1 MVSVL
6 GSDVGVDGGRL
17 ILTAGVPERSDH
29 DEEEL
34 LRTLRSVT
42 DDDHPGLVVGAGA
55 ARGRVFAT
63 DLGSPWRRAYTVIGD
78 TVNLASLLA
87 SAAQPGQLLATAK
100 VLDRSRTLF
109 ATDRLDPLSLKG
121 KAKPVAPFSVGDIIG
136 VAARRGTQRYGLVGR
151 DDELA
156 RILDVVNQVR
166 EEKGAVVEIRGE
178 AGIGKTR
185 LVEEM
190 VASASDLDSFLLICE
205 QYEANTPYYVLNF
218 LLRTI
223 LGVTMDADAA
233 VVADRLAAFVDERA
247 PKLAPWIPLIGVVL
261 GLDLAETPEVAA
273 LDADFRIPKMHDA
286 VIGVLEVGLVEP
298 TILIVE
304 DAHWVDDAS
313 RAFLATLADSI
324 SERPLLICFVS
335 RPETAAFGTE
345 ASSVVIDLTP
355 LDADGTVSLLSAAA
369 AEAPIAEYLVA
380 EIATRSGGHP
390 LFALELLRAGT
401 EDAGGELPETIEA
414 VVASRIDQLS
424 PADRRVLRYAAV
436 LGQQFALELLHEAVP
451 GTAPSR
457 DDVQSWERLSEFL
470 DISSFGTVMFRH
482 ALLRDVAYEGLPF
495 KRRVEVH
502 GAVADMIERRA
513 GEHAVRSAELLSY
526 HYEHAEL
533 YEKAWDYAAV
543 AGGRAQAAHANL
555 DAATLFRRALDAAE
569 HLEDADPASVGA
581 VAEGLG
587 DVSNLVADFPAAQ
600 DAYRLAAAQVADVPL
615 ASARLLRKQG
625 EVKISEGSFDE
636 ALTLLGRGLVL
647 LQGHAEDEAVRE
659 RVGLGLAVAGT
670 HYRKGSYDECVS
682 WCRRAIGEA
691 EASDDQSGLAHG
703 YYLLFLASIHL
714 GQSDIQHLAKT
725 ALTIYEE
732 LDDPV
737 GEGKVLTNLGFD
749 TYYRGLWDDAL
760 EQWERSR
767 SAYEKGGDVVGAA
780 TAVNNLGEVYS
791 DQGKFESAEE
801 SFRHALWVWRAAQ
814 FPIGVALATSNLGR
828 LMTRTGEYGQ
838 AHQLLD
844 TAMEGFIEI
853 GADSYVLEARSRLAE
868 LALVE
873 GNPERAA
880 EEAGALR
887 IDAELTAGQNVLMA
901 TLERILGMAAWHEG
915 DTEEAKTHLQASVRV
930 AGEAEADYELAQS
943 LVAWGRLERALGESS
958 DDIDR
963 GERMLIGMGAERCFL
978 IPEPG

>member
-1 MVSVL
+1 
-6 GSDVGVDGGRL
+6 
-17 ILTAGVPERSDH
+17 
-29 DEEEL
+29 
-34 LRTLRSVT
+34 
-42 DDDHPGLVVGAGA
+42 
-55 ARGRVFAT
+55 
-63 DLGSPWRRAYTVIGD
+63 
-78 TVNLASLLA
+78 
-87 SAAQPGQLLATAK
+87 
-100 VLDRSRTLF
+100 
-109 ATDRLDPLSLKG
+109 
-121 KAKPVAPFSVGDIIG
+121 
-136 VAARRGTQRYGLVGR
+136 
-151 DDELA
+151 
-156 RILDVVNQVR
+156 
-166 EEKGAVVEIRGE
+166 
-178 AGIGKTR
+178 
-185 LVEEM
+185 
-190 VASASDLDSFLLICE
+190 
-205 QYEANTPYYVLNF
+205 
-218 LLRTI
+218 
-223 LGVTMDADAA
+223 
-233 VVADRLAAFVDERA
+233 
-247 PKLAPWIPLIGVVL
+247 
-261 GLDLAETPEVAA
+261 
-273 LDADFRIPKMHDA
+273 
-286 VIGVLEVGLVEP
+286 
-298 TILIVE
+298 
-304 DAHWVDDAS
+304 
-313 RAFLATLADSI
+313 
-324 SERPLLICFVS
+324 
-335 RPETAAFGTE
+335 
-345 ASSVVIDLTP
+345 
-355 LDADGTVSLLSAAA
+355 
-369 AEAPIAEYLVA
+369 
-380 EIATRSGGHP
+380 
-390 LFALELLRAGT
+390 
-401 EDAGGELPETIEA
+401 
-414 VVASRIDQLS
+414 
-424 PADRRVLRYAAV
+424 
-436 LGQQFALELLHEAVP
+436 
-451 GTAPSR
+451 
-457 DDVQSWERLSEFL
+457 
-470 DISSFGTVMFRH
+470 MFRH

-513 GEHAVRSAELLSY
+513 GEHAARSAELLSY

-533 YEKAWDYAAV
+533 FEKAWDYAAV
-543 AGGRAQAAHANL
+543 AGERAQAAHANL

-569 HLEDADPASVGA
+569 HLDDADAAAVGA

-600 DAYRLAAAQVADVPL
+600 DAYRLAASQVADVPL
-615 ASARLLRKQG
+615 ARARLLRKQG

-636 ALTLLGRGLVL
+636 ALTLLGKGLVL
-647 LQGHAEDEAVRE
+647 LQGHEEDDAVRE
-659 RVGLGLAVAGT
+659 RIALGLAVAGA
-670 HYRKGSYDECVS
+670 HYRQGSYDECVS

-691 EASDDQSGLAHG
+691 EASGDQSGLAHG

-737 GEGKVLTNLGFD
+737 GEAKVLTNLGFA
-749 TYYRGLWDDAL
+749 TYYRGQWDDAL

-791 DQGKFESAEE
+791 DQGKFEPAEE

-828 LMTRTGEYGQ
+828 LMTRTGDYGQ

-915 DTEEAKTHLQASVRV
+915 DTEVAKTHLRASVRV
-930 AGEAEADYELAQS
+930 AEEAEADYELAQS
-943 LVAWGRLERALGESS
+943 LVASGRLDRALGESS

-978 IPEPG
+978 LREPV